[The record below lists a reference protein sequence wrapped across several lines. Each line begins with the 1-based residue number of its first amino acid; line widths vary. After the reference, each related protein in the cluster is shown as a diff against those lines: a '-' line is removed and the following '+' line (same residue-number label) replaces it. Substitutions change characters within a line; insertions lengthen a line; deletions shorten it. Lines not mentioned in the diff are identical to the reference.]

1 MKVFYKQQ
9 RALRAIKLFFLL
21 QCCPL
26 EFNLIKIDL
35 KCQLA
40 ISWKLN
46 SLRYL
51 SSRNSRLPSTLASIA
66 MAQSEC
72 RPKAEII
79 ESLAFASLV
88 MKITPLDWLW
98 CCGCFQ
104 QSSALSGEVNCVA
117 HSRYQS
123 LCLGGGSARHLM
135 WQIKTEINRV
145 GAITVDGLVE
155 GIMFASKSENG

>member
-9 RALRAIKLFFLL
+9 RALRAIKLFLLL

-46 SLRYL
+46 SSRYL
-51 SSRNSRLPSTLASIA
+51 STLGILVCFPLASIA

-72 RPKAEII
+72 RAKTELI

-88 MKITPLDWLW
+88 MKILPLD
-98 CCGCFQ
+98 
-104 QSSALSGEVNCVA
+104 
-117 HSRYQS
+117 
-123 LCLGGGSARHLM
+123 
-135 WQIKTEINRV
+135 
-145 GAITVDGLVE
+145 
-155 GIMFASKSENG
+155 